1 MIFSRLVDRL
11 ARRFTD
17 LHERL
22 DEAVRDR
29 DAVEARLERITD
41 EIVAADGRAVSALKA
56 FAAREGE
63 YTQAK
68 QRAELLAIEVAALNA
83 EVERLTGRKDAAAAH
98 FDQLQ
103 ADIQSREAETAKRR
117 NGGRAHV

>member
-83 EVERLTGRKDAAAAH
+83 EVERLTGRKDAADAH
-98 FDQLQ
+98 FDRLQ

-117 NGGRAHV
+117 NGRRAHV